1 MEAIKFTGLNRF
13 ISDIPVKEEL
23 EKLTANELI
32 AICLRHP
39 IGLKKILINFILTKK
54 KI

>member
-1 MEAIKFTGLNRF
+1 MGAIKITGMKTF

-23 EKLTANELI
+23 MKLTLKELSII
-32 AICLRHP
+32 AFRHP
-39 IGLKKILINFILTKK
+39 IGLKELLVNFILTKK